1 MREQADPP
9 FCLCEGSMT
18 EAISEFL
25 GKYGMEIA
33 TSYRTREDLTST
45 TLDIQQQSVTVNPS
59 RGD

>member
-1 MREQADPP
+1 
-9 FCLCEGSMT
+9 MT

-33 TSYRTREDLTST
+33 TSYREDLTST

>member
-33 TSYRTREDLTST
+33 TSYREDLTST